1 MSFRLVYSV
10 ITGQFQQAM
19 LAVTRPI
26 ATAAT
31 GAIRQ
36 AGEEIK
42 VNGRARIASA
52 GFSSK
57 WQNAFRV
64 EFYPAR
70 GVSMDPAALAHHKIP
85 YAGIFAK
92 GGTIG
97 GSPLLWI
104 PVSSAPT
111 KIGGRK
117 MTPKNY
123 VQLVGPLHSVVVPG
137 KPPMLAAY
145 MKGRRGS
152 KLTLSKLRSGAALA
166 RLGVRKSKSDLG
178 GMGVVSVILFVGV
191 SFVRIRQRFGLEEV
205 FRKAVSGLGPGYLA
219 NLRKI
224 NG

>member
-1 MSFRLVYSV
+1 MSLRLIYSAV
-10 ITGQFQQAM
+10 TGQFQQAM
-19 LAVTRPI
+19 LDITKPI

-31 GAIRQ
+31 ATIKQ
-36 AGEEIK
+36 AANQIK
-42 VNGRARIASA
+42 VKGRARIASA

-64 EFYPAR
+64 EVFPQH
-70 GVSMDPAALAHHKIP
+70 GVSMHPAALAHHNIP

-92 GGTIG
+92 GGSIAGT
-97 GSPLLWI
+97 PLLWI
-104 PVSSAPT
+104 PVSNAPT
-111 KIGGRK
+111 KIAGRR
-117 MTPKNY
+117 MTPRNY
-123 VQLVGPLHSVVVPG
+123 IQLVGPLHSLVVPG

-152 KLTLSKLRSGAALA
+152 KLTLSKLRAGAALA

-191 SFVRIRQRFGLEEV
+191 SSVRIRQRFGLNDV
-205 FRKAVSGLGPGYLA
+205 FREAVAGLGSGYLA